1 MKFSTGVPNC
11 REGRLNPIG
20 SVDPAW
26 MSNVAQAA
34 EQLGYY
40 SLWLNEFLETEPN
53 VRARFDD
60 PPNYYDALT
69 TLGYL
74 AAQTRRIRFLPSV
87 VVLPLHHPILLNR
100 QAATLDVLSGGR
112 LTLGVGL
119 GGSREDYRRLRGE
132 LGAVNRGQMMD
143 EFVQALQALWSEQ
156 KASFSGRFV
165 DFRDVHCFPKPR
177 QDPLPL
183 FMAGE
188 ADAVLRRIARFA
200 QGWIDSFSPP
210 DSMRQIIGQL
220 RHYTREARGTDAP
233 IEIARQFYI
242 SLAET
247 REAAQA
253 NLAASLPNAKPTP
266 ATRRREGAEAML
278 IGTSTEIAARLREY
292 AAIGVTEICAIF
304 YSPDAAGALR
314 QMQSFARDVI
324 PAVT

>member
-1 MKFSTGVPNC
+1 VKFSTGVPNC

-26 MSNVAQAA
+26 MSDVAQAA

-53 VRARFDD
+53 VRVRFDN

-87 VVLPLHHPILLNR
+87 LVLPLHHPILLNR

-143 EFVQALQALWSEQ
+143 EFVQALRALWT
-156 KASFSGRFV
+156 
-165 DFRDVHCFPKPR
+165 DVQRSARTFPR
-177 QDPLPL
+177 NCLRPLLTTIDGSILPEFAMTSCPL
-183 FMAGE
+183 RGAN
-188 ADAVLRRIARFA
+188 VSRRSSRPMSAAF
-200 QGWIDSFSPP
+200 D
-210 DSMRQIIGQL
+210 
-220 RHYTREARGTDAP
+220 RGTP
-233 IEIARQFYI
+233 K
-242 SLAET
+242 L
-247 REAAQA
+247 
-253 NLAASLPNAKPTP
+253 
-266 ATRRREGAEAML
+266 GML
-278 IGTSTEIAARLREY
+278 R
-292 AAIGVTEICAIF
+292 
-304 YSPDAAGALR
+304 
-314 QMQSFARDVI
+314 
-324 PAVT
+324 

>member
-26 MSNVAQAA
+26 MSDVAQAA

-69 TLGYL
+69 TLGYP
-74 AAQTRRIRFLPSV
+74 AAQTRRIPFLPSV

-188 ADAVLRRIARFA
+188 ADAVLRRIGRFA

-233 IEIARQFYI
+233 IEIALVLHQSGRDAR
-242 SLAET
+242 SGAGEP
-247 REAAQA
+247 RG
-253 NLAASLPNAKPTP
+253 LAAERQADAGHPPPRGGRSDADRHVDGD
-266 ATRRREGAEAML
+266 RR
-278 IGTSTEIAARLREY
+278 TSAR
-292 AAIGVTEICAIF
+292 IC
-304 YSPDAAGALR
+304 
-314 QMQSFARDVI
+314 RDRRH
-324 PAVT
+324 